1 LAAVSVFASIS
12 TAPAAPSARAQDAP
26 GAVVRLTL
34 GACLEKARAHSAR
47 LAQLAALEDA
57 ARSGLDG
64 ARADRLPQIDVSAG
78 YTRLSDVP
86 ELSLA
91 LPGSTTRQTVFPNIP
106 DTYRARAGL
115 TLPLYTGGRVPG
127 RIAAAGHQQEAA
139 GRDLEAGVRDLV
151 LETTAAYWSLVTSG
165 ETARVVDES
174 LRSFEAHLKDAQ
186 DRYDFGLAARSDVL
200 AVQVER
206 DRAELH
212 GLQARNALAVA
223 NEDLLRLVGLP
234 PGTTVEPVAEPA
246 ENAAPAPEAEALVTA
261 ALAGRPD
268 LLALR
273 ARAAAAEAAV
283 GVARSP
289 VRPQVGLAAG
299 FDYARPNTRVLP
311 LVDDWKDSWS
321 VGVNVSMAPF
331 DGGRS
336 SAAAAQAR
344 AQAKALRH
352 QVEDLERRVRLEVK
366 SRTLDVAS
374 AGAAVRVA
382 DRALEA
388 AREAARV
395 ERDRYQEG
403 VSSSADRLDAETRLL
418 RAGVDR
424 TNAAAALSLAHARL
438 ERAVGR

>member
-1 LAAVSVFASIS
+1 
-12 TAPAAPSARAQDAP
+12 
-26 GAVVRLTL
+26 
-34 GACLEKARAHSAR
+34 
-47 LAQLAALEDA
+47 
-57 ARSGLDG
+57 
-64 ARADRLPQIDVSAG
+64 
-78 YTRLSDVP
+78 
-86 ELSLA
+86 
-91 LPGSTTRQTVFPNIP
+91 
-106 DTYRARAGL
+106 
-115 TLPLYTGGRVPG
+115 
-127 RIAAAGHQQEAA
+127 
-139 GRDLEAGVRDLV
+139 
-151 LETTAAYWSLVTSG
+151 
-165 ETARVVDES
+165 
-174 LRSFEAHLKDAQ
+174 
-186 DRYDFGLAARSDVL
+186 
-200 AVQVER
+200 
-206 DRAELH
+206 
-212 GLQARNALAVA
+212 
-223 NEDLLRLVGLP
+223 
-234 PGTTVEPVAEPA
+234 
-246 ENAAPAPEAEALVTA
+246 
-261 ALAGRPD
+261 
-268 LLALR
+268 
-273 ARAAAAEAAV
+273 
-283 GVARSP
+283 
-289 VRPQVGLAAG
+289 
-299 FDYARPNTRVLP
+299 
-311 LVDDWKDSWS
+311 